1 MLERVSQLEIDRWH
15 AAWQSLGTVA
25 PEGLLAKLQESYA
38 EPHRAYHTLQHIQ
51 ECLAQF
57 DEVRRL
63 ADHPEEIEIALWFHD
78 AIYNPHRSNNETLS
92 AEWAREAILQGG
104 AEPGAA
110 ERVHDLIIVTQHE
123 AEPAGNDACLLVD
136 VDLSIL
142 GAEPGRFDKYEQQ
155 VREEYRWVP
164 ESMFRKSR
172 GKILRGFL
180 DRQYI
185 YRTDHFADRLERQA
199 RTNLARSLAR
209 LAE

>member
-1 MLERVSQLEIDRWH
+1 MLEGVSQLEIDRWH

-25 PEGLLAKLQESYA
+25 PEGLLAKLQECYA
-38 EPHRAYHTLQHIQ
+38 ESHRAYHTLQHIQ

-57 DEVRRL
+57 DGARQL
-63 ADHPEEIEIALWFHD
+63 ADCPAQVELAIWFHD
-78 AIYNPHRSNNETLS
+78 AIYNPRRSDNEALS
-92 AEWAREAILQGG
+92 AEWARKAVRQRGV
-104 AEPGAA
+104 EPAVA

-142 GAEPGRFDKYEQQ
+142 GTDPGRFDEYEQQ

-164 ESMFRKSR
+164 EPMFCQAR
-172 GKILRGFL
+172 GKILRGFIG
-180 DRQYI
+180 RERI
-185 YRTDHFADRLERQA
+185 YRTDDFADRLERQA
-199 RTNLARSLAR
+199 RANLARSLAR